1 MTDITLVG
9 RVEMLEETVQS
20 LKQLP
25 DRLSA
30 LEVRLGDVESQIVQ
44 LRGEMRDGF
53 SAVHQELATKA
64 SKDDLTGFA
73 AKDDLQRFAT
83 KDDLQRFATK
93 DDLQRFA
100 TKDDLQ
106 RFATRD
112 DLQRF
117 ATKDDLQRFAT
128 KDDLVETKGEL
139 RQEMAEMKA
148 ELREDMASLGRDLAG
163 RILDSEERTGRQMRV
178 LHEDLVARITTISD
192 GRSGIGG

>member
-1 MTDITLVG
+1 MTDITLVE
-9 RVEMLEETVQS
+9 RVEMLEEAVQS

-25 DRLSA
+25 DRVSA

-73 AKDDLQRFAT
+73 AKDDLKGFAT

-93 DDLQRFA
+93 GDLRRFA
-100 TKDDLQ
+100 TKDDL
-106 RFATRD
+106 R
-112 DLQRF
+112 
-117 ATKDDLQRFAT
+117 RFAT

-148 ELREDMASLGRDLAG
+148 ELREDIASLGRDLAG

-178 LHEDLVARITTISD
+178 LHEDLVARITAISD
-192 GRSGIGG
+192 GGSGFGG